1 MNLTGLAT
9 AFLRLLGRLPL
20 PLLHWLSTVL
30 FVLAYYLVR
39 WRTALIDKNLKNA
52 FPDLSATERK
62 KIARSHVRSV
72 IDTTFESLKGN
83 TISTEELGRRVRF
96 TNIEL
101 LNDYA
106 DQPLFIVGAHQGN
119 WEWQLLA
126 LSNVLDQPLE
136 AIYAPSGSPAVEN
149 NLMANRSRFGMRLIP
164 RADTMMEIAKR
175 LKEPRAIVLLSDQN
189 PRRDVE
195 RCWLPF
201 LNQDTALTVG
211 LDKLASLT
219 RYPIVFQVSR
229 RVSRGHYEVTFHHLA
244 EPPYAKEGSELML
257 QYAAMLE
264 ESIRQQ
270 PSDWLWS
277 YDRWRYPK
285 PLYS

>member
-52 FPDLSATERK
+52 FPNLSATERK

-126 LSNVLDQPLE
+126 LSNILDKPLE
-136 AIYAPSGSPAVEN
+136 NYVTSRYSACPRKRGTSSHIENPSFFS
-149 NLMANRSRFGMRLIP
+149 LLLI
-164 RADTMMEIAKR
+164 E
-175 LKEPRAIVLLSDQN
+175 
-189 PRRDVE
+189 
-195 RCWLPF
+195 PF
-201 LNQDTALTVG
+201 LFF
-211 LDKLASLT
+211 S
-219 RYPIVFQVSR
+219 F
-229 RVSRGHYEVTFHHLA
+229 F
-244 EPPYAKEGSELML
+244 
-257 QYAAMLE
+257 
-264 ESIRQQ
+264 
-270 PSDWLWS
+270 
-277 YDRWRYPK
+277 
-285 PLYS
+285 